1 MGLRLTVYKALLRG
15 ALQAVKHKTM
25 RKIKRFKITSRQ
37 REILNR
43 LLRELPLLRRA
54 GFQSQPEVSAFILD
68 IFKQIDPGV
77 VYEFNQD
84 AHWELDDQSIVHKEM
99 FSACAVTLGDQLTPY
114 LAALP
119 NDDKRTAAI
128 TVILEFLK
136 TAINFVADLVKEQA
150 QKEEC
155 ETLDLQFVYL
165 PPFGAAGAPKML
177 REAVRVEKTVADK
190 ALPVILPNLNADKI
204 EVSLAADGTL
214 LPPYTAV
221 FFVPWQKAKKK
232 GKK

>member
-1 MGLRLTVYKALLRG
+1 
-15 ALQAVKHKTM
+15 M
-25 RKIKRFKITSRQ
+25 RKIKRFKITSRS

-54 GFQSQPEVSAFILD
+54 GFASQPEVSAFITD

-84 AHWELDDQSIVHKEM
+84 AHWELDDQSIIHKEM
-99 FSACAVTLGDQLTPY
+99 FSACTVTLGDKLTPY
-114 LAALP
+114 LATLP

-136 TAINFVADLVKEQA
+136 TAISFVADLVKEQA

-155 ETLDLQFVYL
+155 ETLDLQFIYL

-177 REAVRVEKTVADK
+177 REAVRVEKKIADK
-190 ALPVILPNLNADKI
+190 ALPVILPHLNAEKI
-204 EVSLAADGTL
+204 DVSLAQDGAL

>member
-1 MGLRLTVYKALLRG
+1 
-15 ALQAVKHKTM
+15 M
-25 RKIKRFKITSRQ
+25 RKIKRFKITSRS

-54 GFQSQPEVSAFILD
+54 GFASQPEVTAFITE

-84 AHWELDDQSIVHKEM
+84 AHWELDDKSIVHKEM
-99 FSACAVTLGDQLTPY
+99 FSACAVTLGDKLTAY
-114 LAALP
+114 LASLP
-119 NDDKRTAAI
+119 NEDKRTAAI

-136 TAINFVADLVKEQA
+136 TAISFVTDLIKEQA
-150 QKEEC
+150 EKEEC
-155 ETLDLQFVYL
+155 EISDLQFVYL

-177 REAVRVEKTVADK
+177 REAVRLEKTLADK
-190 ALPVILPNLNADKI
+190 ALPMLIPHLKADKI
-204 EVSLAADGTL
+204 EVSLAGNNTL
-214 LPPYTAV
+214 LPTYTAV
-221 FFVPWQKAKKK
+221 FFVPWQKAKKR

>member
-1 MGLRLTVYKALLRG
+1 
-15 ALQAVKHKTM
+15 M
-25 RKIKRFKITSRQ
+25 RKIKRFKITSRE

-43 LLRELPLLRRA
+43 LMRELPLLRRA
-54 GFQSQPEVSAFILD
+54 EFKSQPEVSAFILD

-84 AHWELDDQSIVHKEM
+84 AHWELDDQSIIHKEM
-99 FSACAVTLGDQLTPY
+99 FSACVVTLGDKLTPY
-114 LAALP
+114 LQTLP

-155 ETLDLQFVYL
+155 ETLDLQFIYI

-204 EVSLAADGTL
+204 DVSLAADGTL

>member
-1 MGLRLTVYKALLRG
+1 
-15 ALQAVKHKTM
+15 M
-25 RKIKRFKITSRQ
+25 RKIKRFKLTSRE

-43 LLRELPLLRRA
+43 LMRELPLLRRA
-54 GFQSQPEVSAFILD
+54 GFKSQPEVSAFISD

-84 AHWELDDQSIVHKEM
+84 AHWELDDQSIIHKEM
-99 FSACAVTLGDQLTPY
+99 FSACAVTLGDQLTSY
-114 LAALP
+114 LANLP
-119 NDDKRTAAI
+119 NEDKRTAAI
-128 TVILEFLK
+128 TVVLEFLK
-136 TAINFVADLVKEQA
+136 TAVNFVADLIKEQA

-155 ETLDLQFVYL
+155 ETLELQFVYL

-177 REAVRVEKTVADK
+177 REAVRLEKTVADK
-190 ALPVILPNLNADKI
+190 ALPIILPHLNAQKI
-204 EVSLAADGTL
+204 DVSLAQDASL

>member
-1 MGLRLTVYKALLRG
+1 
-15 ALQAVKHKTM
+15 M
-25 RKIKRFKITSRQ
+25 RKIKRFKITLRE

-43 LLRELPLLRRA
+43 LMRELPLLRRA
-54 GFQSQPEVSAFILD
+54 GFQSQPEVSAFISEL
-68 IFKQIDPGV
+68 FKQIDPGV

-84 AHWELDDQSIVHKEM
+84 AHWELDDQSILHKEM
-99 FSACAVTLGDQLTPY
+99 FSACAVTLGDK
-114 LAALP
+114 LAPFLQALP

-136 TAINFVADLVKEQA
+136 TAILFVVDLIKEQA

-155 ETLDLQFVYL
+155 EILDLQFVYI

-177 REAVRVEKTVADK
+177 REAVRLEKTVADK
-190 ALPVILPNLNADKI
+190 ALPTILPHLHTEKI
-204 EVSLAADGTL
+204 EVSLAPDGQL
-214 LPPYTAV
+214 LPTYTSV

>member
-1 MGLRLTVYKALLRG
+1 
-15 ALQAVKHKTM
+15 M
-25 RKIKRFKITSRQ
+25 RKIKRFKITSRE

-43 LLRELPLLRRA
+43 LMRQLPLLRQA
-54 GFQSQPEVSAFILD
+54 GFQNQPEVSALILD

-84 AHWELDDQSIVHKEM
+84 AHWELDDQSILHKEM
-99 FSACAVTLGDQLTPY
+99 FSACAVTLGPALTPY
-114 LAALP
+114 LEGLP
-119 NDDKRTAAI
+119 NEAKRTVAV

-136 TAINFVADLVKEQA
+136 TAINFVADLIKEQA

-155 ETLDLQFVYL
+155 ETLPLQFVYL
-165 PPFGAAGAPKML
+165 PPFGAADAPKML

-190 ALPVILPNLNADKI
+190 ALPVILPHLKADKI
-204 EVSLAADGTL
+204 EVSLTQDHAL
-214 LPPYTAV
+214 LPAYTAV
-221 FFVPWQKAKKK
+221 FFVPWQKAKRK

>member
-1 MGLRLTVYKALLRG
+1 
-15 ALQAVKHKTM
+15 M
-25 RKIKRFKITSRQ
+25 RKIKRFKITLRE

-43 LLRELPLLRRA
+43 LMRELPLLRRA
-54 GFQSQPEVSAFILD
+54 GFQSQPEVSAFILSV
-68 IFKQIDPGV
+68 FKQIDPGV

-84 AHWELDDQSIVHKEM
+84 AHWELDDQSILHKEM
-99 FSACAVTLGDQLTPY
+99 FSACAVTLGNQLTAF
-114 LAALP
+114 LESLP

-136 TAINFVADLVKEQA
+136 TAILFVVDLIKEQA

-155 ETLDLQFVYL
+155 ETLDLQFVYI

-177 REAVRVEKTVADK
+177 REAVHLEKTVADK
-190 ALPVILPNLNADKI
+190 ALPSILPHLKSEKI
-204 EVSLAADGTL
+204 DVSLTDDGRL
-214 LPPYTAV
+214 LPPYTTV

>member
-1 MGLRLTVYKALLRG
+1 
-15 ALQAVKHKTM
+15 M
-25 RKIKRFKITSRQ
+25 RKIKRFKITLRE

-43 LLRELPLLRRA
+43 LMRELPLLRRA
-54 GFQSQPEVSAFILD
+54 GFQSQPEVSAFILSV
-68 IFKQIDPGV
+68 FKQIDPGV

-84 AHWELDDQSIVHKEM
+84 AHWELDDQSILHKEM
-99 FSACAVTLGDQLTPY
+99 FSACAVTLGNQLTAF
-114 LAALP
+114 LESLP

-136 TAINFVADLVKEQA
+136 TAILFVVDLIKEQA

-155 ETLDLQFVYL
+155 ETLDLQFVYI

-177 REAVRVEKTVADK
+177 REAVRLEKTVADK
-190 ALPVILPNLNADKI
+190 ALPSILPHLKSEKI
-204 EVSLAADGTL
+204 DVSLTDDGRL
-214 LPPYTAV
+214 LPPYTTV

>member
-1 MGLRLTVYKALLRG
+1 
-15 ALQAVKHKTM
+15 M
-25 RKIKRFKITSRQ
+25 RKIKRFKITSRS

-54 GFQSQPEVSAFILD
+54 EFQNQPEVSAFITE

-84 AHWELDDQSIVHKEM
+84 AHWELDDQSIIHKEM
-99 FSACAVTLGDQLTPY
+99 FSACAVTLGGQLENY
-114 LAALP
+114 LQALS
-119 NDDKRTAAI
+119 NDDKRTVAV

-136 TAINFVADLVKEQA
+136 TAITFVTDLIKEQA

-177 REAVRVEKTVADK
+177 REAVRLENNIAAKT
-190 ALPVILPNLNADKI
+190 LPIILPHLNADKI
-204 EVSLAADGTL
+204 EVSLLPDGTL